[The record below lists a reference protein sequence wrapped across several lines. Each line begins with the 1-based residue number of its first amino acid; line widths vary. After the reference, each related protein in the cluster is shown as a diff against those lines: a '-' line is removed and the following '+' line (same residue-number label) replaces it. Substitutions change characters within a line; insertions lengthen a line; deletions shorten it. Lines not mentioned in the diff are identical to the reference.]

1 MILKENEMDKSD
13 FPRTQT
19 LKKPLDSRT
28 ED

>member
-13 FPRTQT
+13 FPRTPYTQKT
-19 LKKPLDSRT
+19 LDSKT